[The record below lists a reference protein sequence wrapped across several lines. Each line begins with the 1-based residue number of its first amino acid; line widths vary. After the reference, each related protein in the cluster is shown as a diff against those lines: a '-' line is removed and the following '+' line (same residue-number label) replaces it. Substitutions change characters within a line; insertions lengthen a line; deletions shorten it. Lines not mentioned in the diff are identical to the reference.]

1 MRQVSAAVVLMLSA
15 SVAIA
20 QSTKGSLAAQL
31 ASNPLA
37 PPVHI
42 ERIRADGET
51 YDAAASGKR
60 GLRLPSGISDLQI
73 DYAPLGP
80 VAPEKM
86 RFRYKLEG
94 WDRDWQEAGTRRQA
108 VYTNLSPGTYRFR
121 VSASNNGGA
130 WHETDASV
138 DFSIAPAFSQT
149 PWFVAISL
157 GLVFVAAWGTHRLR
171 LHLVE
176 THEHEISALNE
187 QLMKAQEQERIRI
200 AGELHDSV
208 AQEMLAV
215 TMMLGTAKRQIPD
228 GSEAHAALDRI
239 QQKLIK
245 VGIDIRQ
252 LSHDLHPPVLQEAGL
267 PEAVRVYCGE
277 FTATSGLAIQCEADD
292 TLSALSRGAGLA
304 LFRILQEALG
314 NAAKHARATH
324 VSVRLTR
331 FRHMVFL
338 SVTDDGAGFDR
349 SRLDNPGGLGLISMR
364 ERTSQLNGIFDI
376 DSVPGRGTRVRA
388 EIPFR

>member
-20 QSTKGSLAAQL
+20 QSPKGSLAGRV
-31 ASNPLA
+31 SDPSDST
-37 PPVHI
+37 VII
-42 ERIRADGET
+42 ERIRANGES
-51 YDAAASGKR
+51 YQAAASGKR
-60 GLRLPSGISDLQI
+60 GLRLPSGIGDLQI

-80 VAPEKM
+80 VAPERM

-108 VYTNLSPGTYRFR
+108 FYTNLSPGTYRFR
-121 VSASNNGGA
+121 VSASNNSGV

-138 DFSIAPAFSQT
+138 DFSIAPVFSKT

-157 GLVFVAAWGTHRLR
+157 SLVLAAIWGTHRLR
-171 LHLVE
+171 LRLVE

-200 AGELHDSV
+200 AGELHDGV

-215 TMMLGTAKRQIPD
+215 TMMLGTAKRHIPD
-228 GSEAHAALDRI
+228 GSEAQAALDRI

-245 VGIDIRQ
+245 LGTDIRQ

-267 PEAVRVYCGE
+267 PEAVRTYCGA
-277 FTATSGLAIQCEADD
+277 FTASSGLPVQCEADD
-292 TLSALSRGAGLA
+292 TLSALSGGAGLA

-314 NAAKHARATH
+314 NAAKYAEATQ

-338 SVTDDGAGFDR
+338 SVTDDGVGFER
-349 SRLDNPGGLGLISMR
+349 GRLENSGGLGLISMR
-364 ERTSQLNGIFDI
+364 ERTSQLNGIFDV
-376 DSVPGRGTRVRA
+376 DSVPGRGTRVRV